1 MKIHKLMIPG
11 PVDILDDVRET
22 MASPSV
28 PHYGREWMAIY
39 QETIELLRQVFQT
52 RNDLFLLAG
61 PGSAGLDAA
70 LGSLL
75 RTGEKVLVPSNGLFG
90 SRLADIARCYGLE
103 VVLLEF
109 PAGQPVDPAAVR
121 ACLNVERDVQ
131 AVAMVHHETSTGVLN
146 PLREVAALAHAQG
159 LPIIVDAIASIGG
172 LPVPV
177 DEWGLDVV
185 ATVAN
190 KCLETPPA
198 VAPISVSERAWKVMD
213 SKPGRHHGWYLSL
226 DTWREYARSW
236 ADWHPY
242 PTTLPTHNI
251 MALRVGLKRI
261 LANGIENHYAKHV
274 RAAGRVRAGLHE
286 MGFELFVAGEYA
298 CSLITSVEA
307 RPEFEVDDLARFL
320 RDEHGIL
327 IGGGIAE
334 LRGKIF
340 RVGHMGRAAS
350 DEYVEAF
357 LVAVKDFLRRAG
369 LA

>member
-28 PHYGREWMAIY
+28 PHYGQEWLAIY
-39 QETIELLRQVFQT
+39 RETVELLRQVFQT

-75 RTGEKVLVPSNGLFG
+75 RTGEKVLALVNGFFG

-103 VVLLEF
+103 VMLLEF
-109 PAGQPVDPAAVR
+109 PAGQPVDLDAVR
-121 ACLNVERDVQ
+121 ACLSAERDVQ

-146 PLREVAALAHAQG
+146 PLQEVATLAHGRG
-159 LPIIVDAIASIGG
+159 LPIIVDAIASLGG
-172 LPVPV
+172 VPVPV
-177 DEWGLDVV
+177 DEWELDMVV
-185 ATVAN
+185 TVAN

-198 VAPISVSERAWKVMD
+198 VTPISVSERAWKLVD
-213 SKPGRHHGWYLSL
+213 SKPGRHHGWYLNL
-226 DTWREYARSW
+226 DTWREYNRSW

-251 MALRVGLKRI
+251 MALRASLKRI

-274 RAAGRVRAGLHE
+274 RAAGRVRAGLRE
-286 MGFELFVAGEYA
+286 MGFELFVAGEHA
-298 CSLITSVEA
+298 CPLITSVRA
-307 RPEFEVDDLARFL
+307 RPEFEADDLARFL
-320 RDEHGIL
+320 RDEHDIL
-327 IGGGIAE
+327 IGGGIAD

-357 LVAVKDFLRRAG
+357 RFAVKDFLGRAG